1 MNISYD
7 TDKLIQDVKEDIGY
21 YGENKMCYL
30 YYKNIGNTRLY
41 TDYALEE
48 DINRPEF
55 ELQEN
60 EYREVSTLKKALEIF
75 EAENKIL

>member
-7 TDKLIQDVKEDIGY
+7 TCKLIQDVKEDIEY

-55 ELQEN
+55 QLQKN
-60 EYREVSTLKKALEIF
+60 EFREISTLKNALSIF